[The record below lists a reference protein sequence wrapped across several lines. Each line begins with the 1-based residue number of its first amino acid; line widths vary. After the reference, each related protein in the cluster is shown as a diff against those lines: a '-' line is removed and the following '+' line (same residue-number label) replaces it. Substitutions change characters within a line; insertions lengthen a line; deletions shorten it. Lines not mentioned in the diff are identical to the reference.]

1 MPTEITMPKM
11 GFDMEAGTLLRWLKT
26 EGDPV
31 KQGEVIAEIE
41 TDKATVE
48 IESFATGVVQRVLVK
63 EGEEVP
69 VGTTIALVGEPG
81 EGPPSPP
88 SPVEKEEA
96 APEAKPTAPA
106 AEAPPVAEK
115 EVEAGAEERIKASPV
130 ARRLAAE
137 AGIDLASLTGTGPG
151 GRIIKDDVEQFLAR
165 RERPAAIS
173 TPAPARPAPPVQ
185 PVPAAGERQ
194 ALSRMR
200 QTIASRMTQSK
211 TTAPHF
217 YVTTE
222 IDMGEAMAFRQEI
235 NATVTEDVEKVS
247 VNDLIVRAVALA
259 LHKFPRL
266 NASYQGD
273 VIQVYPEINIGVAV
287 ALDEGL
293 ITPVVHQ
300 VDQKSLVEL
309 ARAAK
314 GVIERARSG
323 KLRSDDLT
331 GGTFTVSNLGMF
343 DVDDFIAIINPPEA
357 AIVAAGSVREV
368 PVIENGEVKSAQRMK
383 LTVSADHRVT
393 DGAEAARFLQEV
405 KRLLQSPLWLVL

>member
-106 AEAPPVAEK
+106 AEAPSVAEK

-165 RERPAAIS
+165 RERPAAVPI
-173 TPAPARPAPPVQ
+173 PAPARPAPPVQ

-222 IDMGEAMAFRQEI
+222 IDMGEAMAFRQQI

-247 VNDLIVRAVALA
+247 INDLIVRAVALA

-273 VIQVYPEINIGVAV
+273 AIQVYPEINIGVAV

-300 VDQKSLVEL
+300 ADQKSLVEL

-368 PVIENGEVKSAQRMK
+368 PVIENGEVKTAQRMK
-383 LTVSADHRVT
+383 VTISADHRVT